1 MMSFFKERG
10 YVQVKTLTDS
20 TWVPTLDGNVVASIV
35 DLEHSQ
41 MEWPIRLFIFVIY
54 LEFELWSV
62 HKLISVTLPGDQ
74 FYAF

>member
-35 DLEHSQ
+35 ALEHSQ